1 MKIDGRVTAAC
12 CRLSSLALLAFDLQT
27 STTFDIPFHFFL
39 YFLSNYPRCCWLF
52 SVFLFFF
59 FFFLHT
65 RHPLN
70 HARGYK
76 SGAFPGIQLIQQ
88 EISAKWSKRIS
99 RQREPFETNTS
110 YPKVRVTWISRYP
123 FGFAVK
129 SSSPQKKHQ
138 PRWHPSTAH
147 SMFLLSFCRRVA
159 QLVVVQS
166 SYLTRLN
173 SV

>member
-1 MKIDGRVTAAC
+1 MLQVEFFSTS
-12 CRLSSLALLAFDLQT
+12 RLRLADFHDLRHTVPLFPLLSFQLPSLLLALFC
-27 STTFDIPFHFFL
+27 
-39 YFLSNYPRCCWLF
+39 LS
-52 SVFLFFF
+52 FFF

-110 YPKVRVTWISRYP
+110 YPKVRVTCISRYP